1 MIRMRLALVTAA
13 TIGLGLATTSA
24 WAQDVDADIVKANSY
39 DDAWQD
45 GPDGWVATLRKVRS
59 KFAGTS
65 GFALHLGDSITYSN
79 GYGQWAR
86 HGAGKTPE
94 DEAICRYVKA
104 SVWGDTANDVKSGF
118 YLAAYDH
125 PVGGRSFTAV
135 SGITTAQWLKHHAN
149 HQNPSIDEMFTAG
162 FTNPDGV
169 QYRDAEMCLIMLGS
183 NDAHQKRPTR
193 DMIADLT
200 TIIDKIMANNTMV
213 VLSTIPPLRGSTEV
227 VEGYNQA
234 IRQLARKKK
243 LPLVDFY
250 AEILRRRPGNTW
262 DGTLISEDG
271 VHPTA
276 QGGDYNA
283 AGNPYADKG
292 KPLSEVGL
300 LLRGWLTVQKFKQ
313 IKELVIDPAAASGPA
328 RRPVGK

>member
-1 MIRMRLALVTAA
+1 MTWLRLALVTAA
-13 TIGLGLATTSA
+13 MVGLAVATTSA
-24 WAQDVDADIVKANSY
+24 PAQDVDADVAKANSY
-39 DDAWQD
+39 DDAWQN
-45 GPDGWVATLRKVRS
+45 GPDGWVANLRKVRS
-59 KFAGTS
+59 KFAGTP
-65 GFALHLGDSITYSN
+65 GFALHLGDSITYAN

-104 SVWGDTANDVKSGF
+104 SLWGDRANDVKSGF

-135 SGITTAQWLKHHAN
+135 GGITTAQWLKHHAN

-183 NDAHQKRPTR
+183 NDAHQKRPTQ

-200 TIIDKIMANNTMV
+200 TIIDKIMASNTMV
-213 VLSTIPPLRGSTEV
+213 VLSTISPLRGSMEIV
-227 VEGYNQA
+227 QGYNQA

-243 LPLVDFY
+243 LPLVDFC
-250 AEILRRRPGNTW
+250 AEIIRRRPGNAW
-262 DGTLISEDG
+262 DGTLISQDG

-276 QGGDYNA
+276 KGADYHA

-292 KPLSEVGL
+292 KSLSEVGL
-300 LLRGWLTVQKFKQ
+300 LLRGWLTIQKFKQ
-313 IKELVIDPAAASGPA
+313 IKELVIDPVAASGEA
-328 RRPVGK
+328 SRPVGK

>member
-13 TIGLGLATTSA
+13 MVGLGLAATPA
-24 WAQDVDADIVKANSY
+24 MAQDVDADVAKANSY

-45 GPDGWVATLRKVRS
+45 GPDGWVVNLRKVRS
-59 KFAGTS
+59 KFAGTP

-94 DEAICRYVKA
+94 DQAICRYVKA
-104 SVWGDTANDVKSGF
+104 SLWGDGTNDVKSGF

-135 SGITTAQWLKHHAN
+135 GGITTAQWLKHHAN

-183 NDAHQKRPTR
+183 NDAHRSRPTK

-213 VLSTIPPLRGSTEV
+213 VLSTIPPLRGRMPV
-227 VEGYNQA
+227 VESYNQA
-234 IRQLARKKK
+234 IRQLARQKK

-250 AEILRRRPGNTW
+250 AEILRRRPGSTW
-262 DGTLISEDG
+262 DGTLISQDG

-276 QGGDYNA
+276 RGGDYNA

-292 KPLSEVGL
+292 KPLSDVGL
-300 LLRGWLTVQKFKQ
+300 LLRGWLTIQKFKQ
-313 IKELVIDPAAASGPA
+313 IKGLVIDPAAAPGPA
-328 RRPVGK
+328 SRPAGK